1 MSLSIQKTQ
10 RTSNMANE
18 NQLMSPK
25 GWVSTGYQK
34 GTSKRDDSE
43 KQNLP
48 LAAARAEQLID
59 ALKEELSIAVPVS
72 YMRIETGTLYHIL
85 LLITKFDFLSP
96 KIQAA
101 RILAE
106 KYSKTDGAY
115 DIRFSFGIESE
126 LMNSLK
132 NNEYKL
138 KHVRQY
144 EDMDDE
150 QLSSL

>member
-1 MSLSIQKTQ
+1 
-10 RTSNMANE
+10 MATE
-18 NQLMSPK
+18 NQVMSPK

-34 GTSKRDDSE
+34 GTNAKRDDSE

-59 ALKEELSIAVPVS
+59 ALQEELSISVPVS

-85 LLITKFDFLSP
+85 LLISKFDFLSP

-138 KHVRQY
+138 KHVRQL
-144 EDMDDE
+144 DDNTE
-150 QLSSL
+150 EE